1 MNKAE
6 IIQVITILAGNYDSI
21 ANKDKRQKEIMI
33 ATWYECLKD
42 LDYKLVEIA
51 VKKTIIMSPYPP
63 TIHEIRK
70 NVAELMNPQSE
81 KDNPLDAW
89 EEASQ
94 MMSRGLYMS
103 KEEFDKHSQIVKK
116 FIGSLEQLR
125 TYAMAD
131 ADVIN
136 TVVKGQF
143 MKQYEI
149 LKNREKEFNML
160 PADIKNIT
168 LKLSEKFDVNNLLKE

>member
-1 MNKAE
+1 MNRAE
-6 IIQVITILAGNYDSI
+6 TIQVITILAGNYDSI
-21 ANKDKRQKEIMI
+21 ANKDEKQKKIMVE
-33 ATWYECLKD
+33 TWYECLKD
-42 LDYKLVEIA
+42 LDYNIVKGA
-51 VKKTIIMSPYPP
+51 VKKTIITSPYPP

-81 KDNPLDAW
+81 NDNPLDAW

-94 MMSRGLYMS
+94 MMARGLYMS
-103 KEEFDKHSQIVKK
+103 KEEFDKHSPIVKK

-125 TYAMAD
+125 NYAMAD
-131 ADVIN
+131 ADVVN

-168 LKLSEKFDVNNLLKE
+168 LKLSEKFDVNKLLGG

>member
-6 IIQVITILAGNYDSI
+6 TIQVITILAGNYDSI
-21 ANKDKRQKEIMI
+21 ANKDEKQKKIMVE
-33 ATWYECLKD
+33 TWYECLKD
-42 LDYKLVEIA
+42 LDYNIVKCA
-51 VKKTIIMSPYPP
+51 VKKTIITSPYPP

-70 NVAELMNPQSE
+70 NVVDLMNTKNE
-81 KDNPLDAW
+81 NDNSLAAW
-89 EEASQ
+89 EEAYK
-94 MMSRGLYMS
+94 MMARGTYMTR
-103 KEEFDKHSQIVKK
+103 EEFDSHSPVVKQ

-125 TYAMAD
+125 NYAITD

-160 PADIKNIT
+160 PADIKDIT
-168 LKLSEKFDVNNLLKE
+168 LKLSEKFEVNNLLKE